1 MLEKEIRALAD
12 REAIRDVLN
21 LYSDAVDRWEIDLY
35 DEIFTQDVHSV
46 YNYNELHGIE
56 ELKNYFKTL
65 GYRGPLKVNMLLT
78 RMHFNGNI
86 TFKFDGDTARTET
99 YLLALNSSDSG
110 KMLVRGNKYQDQWV
124 RTEAGW
130 RIKDRRH
137 MTEWMF
143 DAPVQLDPDRKG

>member
-1 MLEKEIRALAD
+1 
-12 REAIRDVLN
+12 
-21 LYSDAVDRWEIDLY
+21 
-35 DEIFTQDVHSV
+35 
-46 YNYNELHGIE
+46 
-56 ELKNYFKTL
+56 
-65 GYRGPLKVNMLLT
+65 MLLT

-86 TFKFDGDTARTET
+86 TFKIDGDTARTET

-143 DAPVQLDPDRKG
+143 DAPVQLDPDRKS